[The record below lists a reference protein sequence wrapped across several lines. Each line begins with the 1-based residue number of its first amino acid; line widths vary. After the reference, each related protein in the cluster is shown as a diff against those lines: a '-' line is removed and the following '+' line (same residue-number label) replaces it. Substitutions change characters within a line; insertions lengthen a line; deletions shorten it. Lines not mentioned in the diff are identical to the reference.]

1 MNIDTSEWRNFCIQI
16 DDMKFI
22 SLGQYWDEYTL
33 TWASSEVALF
43 VGGDMVGD
51 PVKFNNF
58 DDLTEIIQAVQE
70 GDHTV
75 FTRHYLVELDLFDV
89 ANDNS

>member
-1 MNIDTSEWRNFCIQI
+1 MRSDNSEWRNFCIQI

-33 TWASSEVALF
+33 TWESSEVALF
-43 VGGDMVGD
+43 IDGSMVGE

-58 DDLTEIIQAVQE
+58 DDLTEIIKAVDE
-70 GDHTV
+70 GDYTI
-75 FTRHYLVELDLFDV
+75 FTRHYIVELDLFDV